1 MFNLAILATLLTLV
15 NAIPTPEA
23 PITHELLTRASC
35 PRYTLIDTRG
45 TGEAQG
51 PSAGFRTMNSQI
63 LSSVSG
69 GNEYDT
75 VYPADASQNSAS
87 GTSDIVNHIT
97 TTLASDP
104 SHCFILE
111 GYSQGAAATVNAM
124 SQLTGAKFT
133 AVKGVFLIGNPE
145 HKSGLACNVDTNG
158 GTTTKYV
165 NGLSV
170 YQGGIPSTWVSKT
183 LDVCNFV
190 SPSDCR
196 HIWTDVSVLGGWCLR
211 YDTRVWYRCSAFG
224 VS

>member
-1 MFNLAILATLLTLV
+1 MMYSLAILSTLFTLAH
-15 NAIPTPEA
+15 AIPTPE
-23 PITHELLTRASC
+23 PSTPHDLLTRATCS
-35 PRYTLIDTRG
+35 RYTLIDTRG

-69 GNEYDT
+69 GDEYDT
-75 VYPADASQNSAS
+75 VYPADSSQNSAS
-87 GTSDIVNHIT
+87 GTADIVNHIT

-111 GYSQGAAATVNAM
+111 GYSQGAAATVNAL
-124 SQLTGAKFT
+124 SQLTGAKFN

-165 NGLSV
+165 NGLSS
-170 YQGGIPSTWVSKT
+170 YQGSIPSNWVSKT
-183 LDVCNFV
+183 LDVCNYVSDFV
-190 SPSDCR
+190 S
-196 HIWTDVSVLGGWCLR
+196 
-211 YDTRVWYRCSAFG
+211 SAI
-224 VS
+224 